1 MNIIRRETPFVILL
15 TTAGLAAI
23 IAAWS
28 MTNAV
33 GVFLMLAGIAWLAW
47 AIGLTIDQVQTR
59 AAELRDY
66 RSSTTTR
73 TEAVRKLEII
83 SRLSP
88 EQIKGLGAYLP
99 MIDAMGGSHG
109 PVMQLRTLNDTHV
122 QLDFA
127 FKFLEA
133 STPESLLAIRDCQT
147 TLRMFTNAREQG
159 ELLTDYFIF
168 HGLAESGAGPN
179 PAYWT
184 PGGYD
189 LACQWVGYGS
199 VELGRRGDTQTSNV
213 RVNRRMTNEV
223 INESINRV

>member
-1 MNIIRRETPFVILL
+1 MNTIRRETPFIILL

-23 IAAWS
+23 IAAWG
-28 MTNAV
+28 TKNIYLGA
-33 GVFLMLAGIAWLAW
+33 FLMLAGIAWLAW

-99 MIDAMGGSHG
+99 MIDAIGGSHG
-109 PVMQLRTLNDTHV
+109 PVMQLRTLNDKHV

-127 FKFLEA
+127 FKFLEL
-133 STPESLLAIRDCQT
+133 STDAELLPIRDCAQR
-147 TLRMFTNAREQG
+147 LRTFANAREQG
-159 ELLTDYFIF
+159 ELLTEYFIF
-168 HGLAESGAGPN
+168 HGLAEAGAGPN
-179 PAYWT
+179 PAQWT
-184 PGGYD
+184 AGGYE
-189 LACQWVGYGS
+189 LAQQWTGYGS

-213 RVNRRMTNEV
+213 RVNRRMTSEV
-223 INESINRV
+223 IND